1 MNFIE
6 IWKQTKQLGITK
18 EMTIYKQ
25 KSTMFFNASMRIY
38 IVFLMVLSVF
48 MFIVKDLKLIPISFI
63 AGIPIVAFSLFLN
76 SKGKVNL
83 SALLVAIIFP
93 IYFIA
98 LSIISK
104 LNGEGTEFFFYL
116 FPRFGIIVITLISFV
131 VLGFNDIKKACS
143 GLIIGILSF
152 VFFDKIHILF
162 NLSIY
167 QVDFEISNLRYVI
180 YIIGALF
187 LFFIVIS
194 TFLQRINFQYEK
206 LVVAQKENIEKI
218 HHEIS
223 ESINYAT
230 HLQQSILPDKKLLD
244 KYLSDNFILFK
255 PKDKVSGDFYWWT
268 QVKNHTIITAA
279 DCTGHGVPGAFMSM
293 LGISFLREIVQKEQ
307 ITNSGEILN
316 RLRTEVIKALK
327 QKGELGEQKDGMDMA
342 IVSINHETNVMQ
354 FSGANNPLYI
364 VKSRKVKVESKMANA
379 IKEFELDEL
388 STFKLYELRPDKM
401 PIAIYE
407 KMNKF
412 TTHEIQIEKGDII
425 YMFSDGYADQ
435 FGGTKGKKF
444 KYKPFKRLLLENANK
459 PMPEQ
464 KEYLNTVFKNWKGSF
479 EQIDDVV
486 VLGLKI

>member
-1 MNFIE
+1 MNLIE
-6 IWKQTKQLGITK
+6 IWKQVKQLGITK
-18 EMTIYKQ
+18 EMPIYKQ
-25 KSTMFFNASMRIY
+25 KSTMFFNVAMRIY
-38 IVFLMVLSVF
+38 IVFLLVLSGI
-48 MFIVKDLKLIPISFI
+48 MFFVKDLTIIPISFI
-63 AGIPIVAFSLFLN
+63 AGIPIIAFSLFLN

-83 SALLVAIIFP
+83 SALLMAIIFP

-104 LNGEGTEFFFYL
+104 SNGEGTEFFFYL

-131 VLGFNDIKKACS
+131 VLGFNNLRKAFL
-143 GLIIGILSF
+143 GIIIGILSF
-152 VFFDKIHILF
+152 VLFDKIHILF

-167 QVDFEISNLRYVI
+167 QTDFEISNLKYVI

-187 LFFIVIS
+187 LFFIVII

-206 LVVAQKENIEKI
+206 LVVAQKENIEKT

-230 HLQQSILPDKKLLD
+230 RLQQTILPDKKLLN
-244 KYLSDNFILFK
+244 KYFSDNFILFK

-268 QVKNHTIITAA
+268 HVKKHTIITAA

-293 LGISFLREIVQKEQ
+293 LGVSFLREVVQKKQ

-316 RLRTEVIKALK
+316 KLRTEVIKALK
-327 QKGELGEQKDGMDMA
+327 QKGELGEQKDGMDIA
-342 IVSINHETNVMQ
+342 IISINHENNIVQ

-364 VKSRKVKVESKMANA
+364 LTNRELTDFKPLEGFENFYE
-379 IKEFELDEL
+379 IK
-388 STFKLYELRPDKM
+388 PDKM

-407 KMNKF
+407 KMDNF
-412 TTHEIQIEKGDII
+412 TTHEIQLEKGDIL

-435 FGGTKGKKF
+435 FGGPKGKKF
-444 KYKPFKRLLLENANK
+444 KYKPFKRL
-459 PMPEQ
+459 
-464 KEYLNTVFKNWKGSF
+464 
-479 EQIDDVV
+479 
-486 VLGLKI
+486 